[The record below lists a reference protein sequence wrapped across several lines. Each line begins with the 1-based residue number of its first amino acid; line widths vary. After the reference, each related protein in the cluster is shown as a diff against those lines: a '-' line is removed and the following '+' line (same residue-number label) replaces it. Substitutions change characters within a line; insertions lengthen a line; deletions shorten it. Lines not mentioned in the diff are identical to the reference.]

1 VHDLEDGPVTRA
13 GRASQQTLL
22 QVHDH
27 LRQELAE
34 IQRAAAAVTE
44 GRLDPSAARS
54 LINRMTVRQN
64 YWTLGAFCAQ
74 YCRVVTIHHTI
85 EDRYM
90 FPALRRE
97 DESLSA
103 VLSRLHEEH
112 EIIAGVVERFDRA
125 LVAMM
130 TDPSGV
136 EQVRQLASELSA
148 ALLSHLAYEEGE
160 LLGPLGRSSIVV

>member
-1 VHDLEDGPVTRA
+1 V
-13 GRASQQTLL
+13 
-22 QVHDH
+22 QVHNH

-34 IQRAAAAVTE
+34 IQTAAIAVAE
-44 GRLDPSAARS
+44 GRLDPAAARS

-74 YCRVVTIHHTI
+74 YCRVVAIHHTL
-85 EDRYM
+85 EDRHL
-90 FPALRRE
+90 FPALHRE
-97 DESLSA
+97 DEGLST
-103 VLSRLHEEH
+103 VLNRLGEEH
-112 EIIAGVVERFDRA
+112 EIIAEVIEQFDRS

-136 EQVRQLASELSA
+136 EEVRRVANELGD
-148 ALLSHLAYEEGE
+148 ALLSHLAYEENE